1 MNYSK
6 NEIVEISFEFALEVI
21 EYAELLE
28 KENKY
33 IVAGQV
39 LKAGTPIAQASACAS
54 PSWQAQADACAISG
68 CCATYNKEA
77 EETDYWLSL
86 CAKSKTYPDPNR
98 GMTNHQESIG
108 KLLNKIIA
116 TSKRSRS

>member
-1 MNYSK
+1 MKSR

-28 KENKY
+28 QKNKHV
-33 IVAGQV
+33 VARQI
-39 LKAGTPIAQASACAS
+39 LKAGTAIGANVREAQKAESK
-54 PSWQAQADACAISG
+54 ADFIHKLKVAD
-68 CCATYNKEA
+68 KEA

-86 CAKSKTYPDPNR
+86 CIKSKNYPDPNQKMLDDL
-98 GMTNHQESIG
+98 GSII

-116 TSKRSRS
+116 TCKRSRS

>member
-33 IVAGQV
+33 VVARQV
-39 LKAGTPIAQASACAS
+39 LKAGTAIGANVREAQKAESKADFIHKMKIA
-54 PSWQAQADACAISG
+54 D
-68 CCATYNKEA
+68 KEA

-86 CAKSKTYPDPNR
+86 CAKSKTYPDPNQD
-98 GMTNHQESIG
+98 MTNHLESIG